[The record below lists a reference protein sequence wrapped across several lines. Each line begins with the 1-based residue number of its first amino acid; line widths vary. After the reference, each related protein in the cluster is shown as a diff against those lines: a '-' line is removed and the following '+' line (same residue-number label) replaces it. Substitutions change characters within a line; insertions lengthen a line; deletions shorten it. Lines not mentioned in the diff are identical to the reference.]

1 MQGFEVGGS
10 YPRQEDANTIRLTGD
25 TTLLVSRSRARWP
38 DIDSYRCRMTRMAN
52 SSNKNAGHDAPV
64 SGVVLAAQAVGDDEE
79 DTILIRQMAK
89 DAVDYCSGFSWC
101 KSVKQVYFGGGL
113 GGVFCVYL
121 LSIVPSR
128 DGIGHWMW
136 VVRGDIPP
144 VYLPLED
151 CDSPKAVF
159 ETYLWGMGNWVELAK
174 HGKTSLAE
182 DGVPPVKIP
191 ATPENAAMLEK
202 RLKTLKSVVAPFFAE
217 QQIQ

>member
-1 MQGFEVGGS
+1 
-10 YPRQEDANTIRLTGD
+10 
-25 TTLLVSRSRARWP
+25 
-38 DIDSYRCRMTRMAN
+38 MAY
-52 SSNKNAGHDAPV
+52 SSNKNADHEAPV
-64 SGVVLAAQAVGDDEE
+64 TGVVLAAQAVGDDEE
-79 DTILIRQMAK
+79 DTLLIRQMAQ
-89 DAVDYCSGFSWC
+89 DAVEYCAGFSWC
-101 KSVKQVYFGGGL
+101 QSVKQAYFGGGL

-128 DGIGHWMW
+128 DGIGQWIW

-144 VYLPLED
+144 AYLPLED

-174 HGKTSLAE
+174 HGKAESGE
-182 DGVPPVKIP
+182 DGVPPVNLP

-202 RLKTLKSVVAPFFAE
+202 RLSMLRDLVAPFFAE